1 MTKEELNKLKYVL
14 LAFKK
19 VYYVGWSDI
28 DDFWDSYG
36 EYTEFSDGIDDALD
50 IIEKELNNKNND

>member
-14 LAFKK
+14 SSVCDSLSHYIGWNDGGYEAF
-19 VYYVGWSDI
+19 
-28 DDFWDSYG
+28 
-36 EYTEFSDGIDDALD
+36 D